1 MDFHY
6 FRLKD
11 ILQLQ
16 IVLIPQDINTEFPLS
31 ASTFIELFPMPATPV
46 PSRKIKHKCTSGAI
60 LPGHNPRLGI
70 Q

>member
-6 FRLKD
+6 FRLKN

-16 IVLIPQDINTEFPLS
+16 ILLNPQDINTEFPLPV
-31 ASTFIELFPMPATPV
+31 STLIKLFPMPTTPV
-46 PSRKIKHKCTSGAI
+46 PSRKIKHKSTSGAI